1 MTKIMVFFD
10 KRFVRQVIQELKLML
25 DMDYSIERY
34 ISDSIIVVNSGKD
47 YGDIKKSLE
56 SSSPIFIDRILEL
69 NAIVDVANGY
79 SELEN
84 ALDSLAKSYDSGPLK
99 IEVLKERSSDERH
112 AKEIEIEL
120 GRALESKGDITDLAN
135 PHVILY
141 ALLNDGKAYVSA
153 ESFVDKYSA
162 SLDRFRSRNIESD
175 LVENKVSRAEFKLYE
190 AVNYF
195 KIELSSDMKA
205 LDIGAA
211 PGGWTRYLLR
221 NKLKVVAIDAGSINY
236 KAMPEGT
243 KIAVVPG
250 NGRSIE
256 GIEGIDV
263 LSTGDLTGKSL
274 DYDLL
279 HIKEL
284 FDRIKLS
291 ELIGLGPF
299 DILCIDINIPA
310 QEAAVI
316 AAVCADVLKPKGK
329 LILTLKMTDDN
340 VEKNIESSKQ
350 ALGATYE
357 GIKVKKLPHDRK
369 ELTLFAIKL

>member
-1 MTKIMVFFD
+1 
-10 KRFVRQVIQELKLML
+10 
-25 DMDYSIERY
+25 
-34 ISDSIIVVNSGKD
+34 
-47 YGDIKKSLE
+47 
-56 SSSPIFIDRILEL
+56 
-69 NAIVDVANGY
+69 
-79 SELEN
+79 
-84 ALDSLAKSYDSGPLK
+84 
-99 IEVLKERSSDERH
+99 
-112 AKEIEIEL
+112 
-120 GRALESKGDITDLAN
+120 
-135 PHVILY
+135 
-141 ALLNDGKAYVSA
+141 
-153 ESFVDKYSA
+153 
-162 SLDRFRSRNIESD
+162 
-175 LVENKVSRAEFKLYE
+175 
-190 AVNYF
+190 
-195 KIELSSDMKA
+195 
-205 LDIGAA
+205 
-211 PGGWTRYLLR
+211 
-221 NKLKVVAIDAGSINY
+221 
-236 KAMPEGT
+236 MPEGT